1 MSSSKADLLCSPN
14 HDDKFVIFG
23 QELNLY
29 KVGCKPCSHT
39 TFASRSPLASKFNRE
54 RFRFVQRPGKALLA
68 KYGPIMDC

>member
-29 KVGCKPCSHT
+29 KVGKKKTIGELPRTSFNFIIPCEEIKKH
-39 TFASRSPLASKFNRE
+39 
-54 RFRFVQRPGKALLA
+54 
-68 KYGPIMDC
+68 

>member
-29 KVGCKPCSHT
+29 KVGKKKNNWGV
-39 TFASRSPLASKFNRE
+39 ASDL
-54 RFRFVQRPGKALLA
+54 
-68 KYGPIMDC
+68 I